1 MNNTILI
8 SKEALAKVINATTQ
22 YQNAVNE
29 LLSSIQIFEPS
40 QDEWM
45 TTTEVQDL
53 TGISRTKLC
62 RMAVDQECEAKRV
75 GKHWRFPRSKVE
87 NMTFI
92 YKNNTANNR

>member
-1 MNNTILI
+1 MSNTILI

-62 RMAVDQECEAKRV
+62 
-75 GKHWRFPRSKVE
+75 
-87 NMTFI
+87 
-92 YKNNTANNR
+92 KNGC